1 LNGEWNDGGAMGWI
15 FAKTADGE
23 LTISNGS
30 AFLTVQ
36 ENGEVLLKDDATAE
50 AAHWVLKTKAERVA
64 ELAAATKAAPIDA
77 TFLVTAANF
86 SRNDLRNSAWQVS
99 EDCTNKNLCG
109 GSDLNRCAESW
120 HSTFTIGQTIENVP
134 NGIYQMTAQ
143 GFWRQDG
150 DNEAVPVFFINKGT
164 AQFPLKEGT
173 ENNMTDASNA
183 FSEGKYTIEPI
194 QVTVEDGVITL
205 GVKNETNTTIWCIWD
220 NFRLS
225 YLGEADGPDDPVV
238 KAPEGWTNLVAN
250 GNRAG
255 ELNANYFSKE
265 APSSEIK
272 TAAIVAG
279 AGKGRSHGIVVKSAD
294 SPANAWDTQ
303 FWIKFNETLTTG
315 SKLHVEFDYAASKAA
330 KASTQSHGAPG
341 DYQHWAAIGDVNFT
355 TEWQHFSK
363 DIDVTADMATGN
375 NGKGLIS
382 IAFNLAEEA
391 TATEYYFDNFGV
403 WAQIAELPKEW
414 KNIIVNSDMEGE
426 SMECFYVTE
435 QGVGG
440 PFVAIA
446 TDGIGKNGSKAVK
459 VQSADNPTNNWD
471 TQFFIRMPY
480 QIPAGTAFKISFDY
494 KADVAGGFETQAHA
508 NPGQYIHWACCGSGN
523 FTTEWQTYTA
533 EGAIPSECDGT
544 QADGGFLKIFQ
555 SIAFNLAL
563 NKAAT
568 QFIFDNV
575 KFEIPKDVADTL
587 TPNPDE
593 NAKPYPSGIQN
604 VKNEMNVEGIYN
616 LNGQKMMKT
625 QKGLYI
631 MNGKKVVIK

>member
-1 LNGEWNDGGAMGWI
+1 M
-15 FAKTADGE
+15 
-23 LTISNGS
+23 
-30 AFLTVQ
+30 
-36 ENGEVLLKDDATAE
+36 
-50 AAHWVLKTKAERVA
+50 
-64 ELAAATKAAPIDA
+64 
-77 TFLVTAANF
+77 
-86 SRNDLRNSAWQVS
+86 
-99 EDCTNKNLCG
+99 
-109 GSDLNRCAESW
+109 
-120 HSTFTIGQTIENVP
+120 
-134 NGIYQMTAQ
+134 
-143 GFWRQDG
+143 
-150 DNEAVPVFFINKGT
+150 
-164 AQFPLKEGT
+164 
-173 ENNMTDASNA
+173 
-183 FSEGKYTIEPI
+183 
-194 QVTVEDGVITL
+194 
-205 GVKNETNTTIWCIWD
+205 
-220 NFRLS
+220 
-225 YLGEADGPDDPVV
+225 
-238 KAPEGWTNLVAN
+238 N
-250 GNRAG
+250 GN
-255 ELNANYFSKE
+255 
-265 APSSEIK
+265 
-272 TAAIVAG
+272 
-279 AGKGRSHGIVVKSAD
+279 
-294 SPANAWDTQ
+294 
-303 FWIKFNETLTTG
+303 
-315 SKLHVEFDYAASKAA
+315 
-330 KASTQSHGAPG
+330 
-341 DYQHWAAIGDVNFT
+341 
-355 TEWQHFSK
+355 
-363 DIDVTADMATGN
+363 
-375 NGKGLIS
+375 
-382 IAFNLAEEA
+382 
-391 TATEYYFDNFGV
+391 
-403 WAQIAELPKEW
+403 
-414 KNIIVNSDMEGE
+414 MEGE

-446 TDGIGKNGSKAVK
+446 TEGIGKNGSKAVK

-604 VKNEMNVEGIYN
+604 VKNEMKVEGIYN
-616 LNGQKMMKT
+616 LNGQKVMKT